1 MASGGGATTPTAG
14 GGGGGSTPGPGG
26 PNKMFSLVEGNSG
39 EYMKVEMPPP
49 FMKQE
54 LNDVELMQY
63 PVSRERKI
71 TN

>member
-1 MASGGGATTPTAG
+1 MASGATTPTS
-14 GGGGGSTPGPGG
+14 GSTPAPG
-26 PNKMFSLVEGNSG
+26 PNKMFSLVEVNSG

-63 PVSRERKI
+63 PVG
-71 TN
+71 